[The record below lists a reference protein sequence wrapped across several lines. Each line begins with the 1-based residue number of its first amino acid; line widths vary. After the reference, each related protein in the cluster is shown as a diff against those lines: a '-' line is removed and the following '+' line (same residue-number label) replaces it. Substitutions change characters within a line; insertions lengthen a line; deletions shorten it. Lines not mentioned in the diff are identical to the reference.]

1 MKLRVQMV
9 ISAGVAMLPVI
20 LALLW
25 YDAVM
30 HRRAAQQLL
39 IGYVTAS
46 MGAARE
52 RCEEAPELFG
62 GILPPDS
69 SLGRPPP
76 FLPFPGQKQR
86 AQPMP
91 PIAFAYGPDFSSR
104 NPQAP
109 ALSKE
114 LVRRIAGRNL
124 AVVPLSWRSEMVE
137 VLLRMPWGAGPCA
150 YILAR
155 GPTVPE
161 WGAVLPE
168 TELWLLPIGAV
179 LAAVLLAVGRVVRR
193 IRQLTKAV
201 QRSASSSY
209 ESPVELLGG
218 DELSELARA
227 FDAAAIKIRAQ
238 LQEKDRRERALRDF
252 LANTTHDVMIPLTTL
267 LGHLMTLKEG
277 TERQHPLDSDAL
289 KSAMDEAHYI
299 ASLVHN
305 LALVARL
312 EAAEV
317 QLQVSAVDLNALVQR
332 IVGRHRPAARER
344 EVSLDSAVPP
354 EPLVLAADL
363 TLLEQALSNITYNA
377 IRYNR
382 SGGHVAVIAEHKA
395 PDRFVLRV
403 IDDGP
408 GIPAAELSR
417 LVARGAR
424 GDAARTRA
432 PEGQGL
438 GLHIAYRAAELHGFE
453 LVLKP
458 SEYGGL
464 EVTLQGPCGSSVP

>member
-1 MKLRVQMV
+1 MKLRIQLV
-9 ISAGVAMLPVI
+9 ISAGMAMLPVM
-20 LALLW
+20 LALLR
-25 YDAVM
+25 YDALM
-30 HRRAAQQLL
+30 HQRAAQQLL
-39 IGYVTAS
+39 VSFITAG

-52 RCEEAPELFG
+52 RCEAAPEFFG
-62 GILPPDS
+62 GVLPPDFS
-69 SLGRPPP
+69 WGRPPP
-76 FLPFPGQKQR
+76 LLPLPGQKQR
-86 AQPMP
+86 ALPVP

-109 ALSKE
+109 ALSPE
-114 LVRRIAGRNL
+114 LIRMIAGRDL
-124 AVVPLSWRSEMVE
+124 AIAPLGWRSSTVE
-137 VLLRMPWGAGPCA
+137 VLLRMPWDMGPCA
-150 YILAR
+150 YVLAR

-179 LAAVLLAVGRVVRR
+179 LVAVLLAVGRIVRR
-193 IRQLTKAV
+193 IQQLTKAV
-201 QRSASSSY
+201 QRSASSAY
-209 ESPVELLGG
+209 ESPVELVGR
-218 DELSELARA
+218 DELSDLARA

-238 LQEKDRRERALRDF
+238 LQEKDRREQALRDF
-252 LANTTHDVMIPLTTL
+252 LANTTHDVMIPLTVL
-267 LGHLMTLKEG
+267 LGHLTALRECAKAP
-277 TERQHPLDSDAL
+277 RPLDPEAL

-312 EAAEV
+312 EAAELK
-317 QLQVSAVDLNALVQR
+317 LQVSTVDLNALIQR
-332 IVGRHRPAARER
+332 IVGRHRPVARAREI
-344 EVSLDSAVPP
+344 SLENGVPP
-354 EPLVLAADL
+354 EPLILAADL
-363 TLLEQALSNITYNA
+363 TLLEQAVSNITYNA
-377 IRYNR
+377 IHYNR
-382 SGGHVAVIAEHKA
+382 AGGHVAVIAELKA

-417 LVARGAR
+417 LVARGTR

-453 LVLKP
+453 LTLKP

-464 EVTLQGPCGSSVP
+464 EVMLEGPCGPSIT